1 MKEYQS
7 PKGASPTAR
16 VVLWSVILMSLAFFS
31 GCATFPSGDGRA
43 LQDEIDE
50 VISTPPLDQVNWGIR
65 IVDPERGQILYSR
78 HAHLKFVPASNMKI
92 LSTATALSVLGP
104 DYRYKT
110 DIYGVGSF
118 EDGGRVLNGDL
129 LLRASGDPTLSE
141 RFFPSAEAPLD
152 SLAQGLWA
160 AGIRTVT
167 GSLVVDVSSWD
178 STSVPGSWMVQ
189 NLSGTSGA
197 TGGAFSIAEG
207 VLTVEVT
214 AGREEDAPAQAR
226 WWPFLGGEFISA
238 GFVTV
243 HPDSS
248 ARGRSI
254 EYLPESRRLMVGGQ
268 IQAGTVDT
276 IQVSQRDPVR
286 LAVAALARAMER
298 RGIEIQGGSRIA
310 WDMGERV
317 GPGRCTTGST
327 IADSVTA
334 GGTRLDPDPSAVSVP
349 ECPDATHITGLTSP
363 PMAEIVK
370 AILEPSQNWM
380 TEQLVRT
387 IGAERG
393 ERGSWGEGFR
403 VEQDFLTRVVGV
415 DSLDITYRD
424 GSGLSAYNLVTP
436 RAMVRILEFMRAS
449 SNSGVFRNALA
460 SPGEDG
466 STLRNRLSAL
476 ESRVFAKTGTITHV
490 NSLSGYVFTDSGRE
504 LIFSI
509 FTNGSGLPSGDVRP
523 GIDQIIEAVA
533 RH

>member
-1 MKEYQS
+1 MKEYPSQN
-7 PKGASPTAR
+7 GVSPTAPP
-16 VVLWSVILMSLAFFS
+16 VLLSVILLSLAGFS
-31 GCATFPSGDGRA
+31 GCATFPTGEGRT

-50 VISTPPLDQVNWGIR
+50 IISTPPLDQVNWGIR
-65 IVDPERGQILYSR
+65 VVDPERGQILYSR

-104 DYRYKT
+104 DFRYET
-110 DIYGVGSF
+110 DLYGVGSF
-118 EDGGRVLNGDL
+118 EEGGRVLKGDL

-141 RFFPSAEAPLD
+141 RFFPSADAPLD

-160 AGIRTVT
+160 TGIRTVT
-167 GSLVVDVSSWD
+167 GALVVDVSTWD
-178 STSVPGSWMVQ
+178 STTVPGSWMVQ

-214 AGREEDAPAQAR
+214 AGREEGAPAQAR
-226 WWPFLGGEFISA
+226 WWPSPGGEFISV

-248 ARGRSI
+248 TGSRTI
-254 EYLPESRRLMVGGQ
+254 HYLPESRRLRIEGR
-268 IQAGTVDT
+268 IQAGKVDT
-276 IQVSQRDPVR
+276 IRVSQRDPVR
-286 LAVAALARAMER
+286 FAAAALARALER
-298 RGIEIQGGSRIA
+298 RGIDVEGGSRVA
-310 WDMGERV
+310 WDMGESV
-317 GPGRCTTGST
+317 GPGECTTGKKA
-327 IADSVTA
+327 ADEVPP
-334 GGTRLDPDPSAVSVP
+334 GGTPGPPAAPVPDCS
-349 ECPDATHITGLTSP
+349 DATRITGLTSP

-387 IGAERG
+387 IGSERG
-393 ERGSWGEGFR
+393 EKGSWREGFR
-403 VEQDFLTRVVGV
+403 VEQEFLTQEVGV
-415 DSLDITYRD
+415 DSLDIYYQD

-449 SNSGVFRNALA
+449 SNSGAFRNALA
-460 SPGEDG
+460 SPGEEG
-466 STLRNRLSAL
+466 STLRNRLPAL

-509 FTNGSGLPSGDVRP
+509 FTNGSGLSSGDVRS
-523 GIDQIIEAVA
+523 GIDQITEAIA